1 MNALPPTA
9 TSGGLP
15 PISAV
20 VITKNAERHL
30 AAVLAAVDFCS
41 ERLILD
47 SGSTDGTIAI
57 AQAAGAR
64 VEHRAFLGYG
74 PQKRRAVELAR
85 HDWILSLDADEVL
98 DDEARLAVRAAAFDD
113 PTACYALRR
122 RTFVGRR
129 EVRHGPWRDDRV
141 LRLFNRRTAS
151 FKPLLVHEEVEST
164 RPPILL
170 PGSILHYSYDS
181 CSDVLARS
189 LRYAPLKAEIMRGKK
204 QRTSP
209 LTMPLRGLTAFAKSY
224 VLRGGWRDG
233 AAGFVVALSR
243 VIDST
248 LPRAMLLE
256 GESPA
261 DMPTAAQAVPAD
273 RNAASIRSMSDG
285 SGAENV
291 SRSPDAG

>member
-30 AAVLAAVDFCS
+30 AAVLAAVDLCS

-273 RNAASIRSMSDG
+273 RNAASIRSMSGG
-285 SGAENV
+285 SGAEKV
-291 SRSPDAG
+291 SRSPDVG

>member
-1 MNALPPTA
+1 MTVLPA
-9 TSGGLP
+9 AGGTGASP

-20 VITKNAERHL
+20 VITKNAEQQL
-30 AAVLAAVDFCS
+30 AAVLASVAFCA
-41 ERLILD
+41 ERLVLD
-47 SGSTDGTIAI
+47 SGSTDGTVGIAR
-57 AQAAGAR
+57 AAGAR
-64 VEHRAFLGYG
+64 VEHQEFLGYG
-74 PQKRRAVELAR
+74 PQKRRAVDLAR

-98 DDEARLAVRAAAFDD
+98 DDEARRAVKAAALGD
-113 PTACYALRR
+113 PAACYALRR

-129 EVRHGPWRDDRV
+129 EVRHGPWSDDRV

-151 FKPLLVHEEVEST
+151 FKPLAVHEEVEAA

-170 PGSILHYSYDS
+170 PGSILHYSYAS

-189 LRYAPLKAEIMRGKK
+189 LRYAPLKAEIMRGKR

-209 LTMPLRGLTAFAKSY
+209 LTMPLRGLTAFVKSY

-256 GESPA
+256 EEP
-261 DMPTAAQAVPAD
+261 PAD
-273 RNAASIRSMSDG
+273 RPTTTQPDPADRSAASIRSRSAG
-285 SGAENV
+285 SGAEHV
-291 SRSPDAG
+291 SRSPEEG

>member
-1 MNALPPTA
+1 MTSLPPAA
-9 TSGGLP
+9 TCDGMP

-20 VITKNAERHL
+20 VITKNADRHL
-30 AAVLAAVDFCS
+30 AAVLAAADFCA
-41 ERLILD
+41 ERLVLD

-57 AQAAGAR
+57 ARAAGAR
-64 VEHRAFLGYG
+64 IEHQAFLGYG

-98 DDEARLAVRAAAFDD
+98 DDEARLAVRSAVLDD
-113 PTACYALRR
+113 PAACYALRR

-151 FKPLLVHEEVEST
+151 FKPLRVHEEVASQ

-170 PGSILHYSYDS
+170 AGSILHYSYDS

-189 LRYAPLKAEIMRGKK
+189 LRYAPLKAEIMRGKH
-204 QRTSP
+204 QRTS
-209 LTMPLRGLTAFAKSY
+209 LITMPLRGLNAFAKSY

-233 AAGFVVALSR
+233 AAGFVIALSR

-248 LPRAMLLE
+248 LPRAILLE
-256 GESPA
+256 GESSAAP
-261 DMPTAAQAVPAD
+261 PTAAQADPAD
-273 RNAASIRSMSDG
+273 RNAASIRSMSGG

-291 SRSPDAG
+291 SRSPDVG

>member
-1 MNALPPTA
+1 
-9 TSGGLP
+9 
-15 PISAV
+15 
-20 VITKNAERHL
+20 
-30 AAVLAAVDFCS
+30 VDFCA
-41 ERLILD
+41 ERLVLD

-57 AQAAGAR
+57 AQTVGAR
-64 VEHRAFLGYG
+64 VEHQEFLGYG
-74 PQKRRAVELAR
+74 PQKRRAVELAH
-85 HDWILSLDADEVL
+85 HDWILAIDADEVL
-98 DDEARLAVRAAAFDD
+98 DDGAQQAVRAAVLDD

-129 EVRHGPWRDDRV
+129 EVRHGPWSDDRV

-151 FKPLLVHEEVEST
+151 FKPLPVHEEVEAS

-170 PGSILHYSYDS
+170 SGSILHYSYAS
-181 CSDVLARS
+181 CGDVLARS
-189 LRYAPLKAEIMRGKK
+189 LRYAPLKAEIMRGKR

-209 LTMPLRGLTAFAKSY
+209 LTMPLRGLTAFLKSY
-224 VLRGGWRDG
+224 VLRSGWRDG

-261 DMPTAAQAVPAD
+261 DSSAAAQAAPAD
-273 RNAASIRSMSDG
+273 RSAASIRSMSDG